1 MNIYSNISLNVLQ
14 QFSGQKNSLIQETEL
29 LESHLQEVEDQVSKM
44 KLKYSP
50 RISESQTN
58 IFQHV
63 YNIYIS
69 CKFYYQTN
77 EITC

>member
-1 MNIYSNISLNVLQ
+1 MNIYSNSLNMLQ

-44 KLKYSP
+44 KLKYSYL
-50 RISESQTN
+50 ISESQTS

-63 YNIYIS
+63 HNIYII